1 MVCEKDKVALK
12 NSQKMLKKVKLEI
25 IVYKL
30 EIIVVVI
37 Y

>member
-1 MVCEKDKVALK
+1 MESKKDKVALK